1 MKRAR
6 NLSLMEQGSQSV
18 VAGKCVRWINNSLYG
33 IDEVIFYRSLISFM
47 NTKERQ
53 RAQAKD
59 RMRDL

>member
-1 MKRAR
+1 
-6 NLSLMEQGSQSV
+6 MEQGSQSV
-18 VAGKCVRWINNSLYG
+18 VAGKCVRWIKNSLYG